1 MRSPKISLTA
11 LIVLTSFVS
20 PLIVSSFAPFSL
32 PSAIAQSP
40 ENLRN
45 TAGELLKRGIEQI
58 QTGQV
63 DTAITTWQKA
73 LAIYRQIKNTKREGY
88 ALENLAK
95 AYVIVKNYSQAIESY
110 QARLDIAKRLQDR
123 DAEKDTLG
131 ELGRAFQLA
140 KQYPQAVEY
149 YQQYLVLARSLTDR
163 QAETIALGS
172 LGQTYED
179 LENYHQA
186 IDSYEQALKIA
197 RESQNSQLEEI
208 ALGSIGDAYL
218 KLENYGKAI
227 ETLEQTLTVARK
239 NNSRNVESK
248 ALNLLGNAY
257 YYIGEYNHAIDYQ
270 QQSLAIARA
279 IKDVEG
285 QDDAIRSIGNSYYFL
300 DKYEQAISYYEQ
312 NLAIARSTQDRRGEG
327 LALGNL
333 ALVYTSQGN
342 YAKAIEYYQQ
352 DLAIA
357 REFKDRSIEQQA
369 LGNLGNAYL
378 KQKEYNKAIENYEQS
393 LAIAREL
400 KYRRGEG
407 IVLTNLGVA
416 LYQANQLPKAESTLI
431 DGLKVLESLREG
443 LSDAE
448 KVSIFEQQSR
458 AYGALQGVL
467 VAQNKPNNA
476 LEIAERGR
484 ARAFV
489 DLLSRR
495 LSSSPTAAPTS
506 VKSPTIGQIQQIAK
520 TENATI
526 VEYSLIAEGSK
537 LLIWVVKPTGE
548 IAFRS
553 TQVNTSLQDLIANS
567 RQAIPTRSRASLK
580 QLHQLLI
587 EPIAN
592 LLPSDANARTIFV
605 PQQILF
611 QVPFPALL
619 DASNKYLIEKHTILT
634 APSIQ
639 VLDLT
644 HQRQAQVRKAGLK
657 QALVLGNP
665 IMPSVSPAPGK
676 PPQQLDPLP
685 SAEQEA
691 KAIAPILKTKAII
704 GSQATK
710 AAVLQALPKTR
721 IIHLATHGLPDD
733 NRGLGS
739 WVALTPSGKDNGL
752 LTAEEILN
760 LNLNAEL
767 VVLSACATGR
777 GRITGDGIIGLS
789 RAWLSAGAS
798 SAIVSLWF
806 VPDAPTATLMTEFY
820 QRFQQN
826 PDKAQALRNAMLVTM
841 KQHPNPRDWAA
852 FTLIG
857 EAN

>member
-1 MRSPKISLTA
+1 M
-11 LIVLTSFVS
+11 
-20 PLIVSSFAPFSL
+20 
-32 PSAIAQSP
+32 
-40 ENLRN
+40 
-45 TAGELLKRGIEQI
+45 
-58 QTGQV
+58 
-63 DTAITTWQKA
+63 
-73 LAIYRQIKNTKREGY
+73 
-88 ALENLAK
+88 
-95 AYVIVKNYSQAIESY
+95 
-110 QARLDIAKRLQDR
+110 
-123 DAEKDTLG
+123 
-131 ELGRAFQLA
+131 
-140 KQYPQAVEY
+140 
-149 YQQYLVLARSLTDR
+149 
-163 QAETIALGS
+163 
-172 LGQTYED
+172 
-179 LENYHQA
+179 
-186 IDSYEQALKIA
+186 
-197 RESQNSQLEEI
+197 
-208 ALGSIGDAYL
+208 
-218 KLENYGKAI
+218 
-227 ETLEQTLTVARK
+227 
-239 NNSRNVESK
+239 
-248 ALNLLGNAY
+248 LGNAY
-257 YYIGEYNHAIDYQ
+257 YFIGDYNRAIDYQ
-270 QQSLAIARA
+270 QQSLAIAKE
-279 IKDVEG
+279 IKNIDR
-285 QDDAIRSIGNSYYFL
+285 QNQALRSIGNAYYFL
-300 DKYEQAISYYEQ
+300 ENYEQAISYYEQ
-312 NLAIARSTQDRRGEG
+312 NLDNAKSTQDRRQLG
-327 LALGNL
+327 LAVGNL
-333 ALVYTSQGN
+333 ALVYTNQGN

-357 REFKDRSIEQQA
+357 REFKDRLIEQQA
-369 LGNLGNAYL
+369 LGNLANVYRG
-378 KQKEYNKAIENYEQS
+378 QKEYNKAIENYEQS

-400 KYRRGEG
+400 KYLRGEG
-407 IVLTNLGVA
+407 IVLTNLGIA
-416 LYQANQLPKAESTLI
+416 LYEAAQLPKAENTLNE
-431 DGLKVLESLREG
+431 GLKVLESLREG

-484 ARAFV
+484 ARAFI

-495 LSSSPTAAPTS
+495 LSSSPTAAENT
-506 VKSPTIGQIQQIAK
+506 VKSPTIAQIQQTAK
-520 TENATI
+520 AQKATI
-526 VEYSLIAEGSK
+526 VEYSLIQEGSK

-548 IAFRS
+548 VTLR
-553 TQVNTSLQDLIANS
+553 TLVVNTPLQNLVANS
-567 RQAIPTRSRASLK
+567 RQSIPTRSRASLK

-587 EPIAN
+587 EPIAS
-592 LLPSDANARTIFV
+592 LLPSDANARVIFV
-605 PQQILF
+605 PQEILF

-619 DASNKYLIEKHTILT
+619 NASNQYLIEKHTIVT

-639 VLDLT
+639 VLDLN
-644 HQRQAQVRKAGLK
+644 RQKREQVRKVGLK
-657 QALVLGNP
+657 QSLVLGNP

-676 PPQQLDPLP
+676 PPQQLEALP

-752 LTAEEILN
+752 LTAEEIIN
-760 LNLNAEL
+760 LKLNAEL

-777 GRITGDGIIGLS
+777 GKITGDGIIGLS

-806 VPDAPTATLMTEFY
+806 VPDAPTASLMTEFY
-820 QRFQQN
+820 KGFQQN